1 MPAKKNSSKRSENRY
16 TSAPSKADAPKAKEI
31 PSKEISAKAVEP
43 KLPPVVAASGSS
55 AAAETRIVSP
65 ATSSA
70 AATLIAA
77 LRQSDADVA
86 RDAATSLGAL
96 GESAAVEPL
105 IQVLNNVD
113 GYYHSVVRAAAAASL
128 GKLGDRRAV
137 EPLIDAIGDS
147 LAEPSAEAIRAL
159 AAIGD
164 SRAVSPLIDVV
175 RNPNGF
181 FLPIARRAAVVA
193 LSRFQSDQKAAGEL
207 LTVSTNPWEDPVI
220 RQAAIDGVGPSTK
233 NRS

>member
-16 TSAPSKADAPKAKEI
+16 TLAPSKADASKAKET
-31 PSKEISAKAVEP
+31 PAKETPAKEISAKA
-43 KLPPVVAASGSS
+43 
-55 AAAETRIVSP
+55 AETRIESP
-65 ATSSA
+65 KTSSA
-70 AATLIAA
+70 AAALIAA
-77 LRQSDADVA
+77 LRNSDADVA
-86 RDAATSLGAL
+86 RDAAISLGAL
-96 GESAAVEPL
+96 GDSAGVEPL

-113 GYYHSVVRAAAAASL
+113 GYYHAVVRAAAAASL

-137 EPLIDAIGDS
+137 GPLIDAINDS
-147 LAEPSAEAIRAL
+147 LAEPSAEAIRSL
-159 AAIGD
+159 AAMGD
-164 SRAVSPLIDVV
+164 SRAVAPLVDVI

-207 LTVSTNPWEDPVI
+207 LAVSTNPWENPVI
-220 RQAAIDGVGPSTK
+220 RQAAIDAVGSSK

>member
-1 MPAKKNSSKRSENRY
+1 MPAKKNSSKRSESRY
-16 TSAPSKADAPKAKEI
+16 TSAPSKADASKAKEI
-31 PSKEISAKAVEP
+31 PTKDISAKAVEP
-43 KLPPVVAASGSS
+43 KLPPVVAASGASA
-55 AAAETRIVSP
+55 AAAETRIAAP

-70 AATLIAA
+70 AAALIAA
-77 LRQSDADVA
+77 LRQSDADIA

-96 GESAAVEPL
+96 SESAAVEPL

-113 GYYHSVVRAAAAASL
+113 GFYHAVVRAAAAASL

-137 EPLIDAIGDS
+137 QPLIDSINDS

-207 LTVSTNPWEDPVI
+207 LSVSTNPWEDPVI
-220 RQAAIDGVGPSTK
+220 RQAAIDAVGSK